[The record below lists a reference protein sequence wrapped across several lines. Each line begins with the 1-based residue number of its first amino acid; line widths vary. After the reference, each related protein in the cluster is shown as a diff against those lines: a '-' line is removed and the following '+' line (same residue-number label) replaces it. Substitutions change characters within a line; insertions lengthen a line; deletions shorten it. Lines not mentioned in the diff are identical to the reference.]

1 MKKKEMVEMTI
12 TYCDWCKEKISDS
25 SYTSVRK
32 EDGTEL
38 DFHSYD
44 KKCIVLYTQ
53 SEITKRQE
61 EKRRKKNERRKIK

>member
-1 MKKKEMVEMTI
+1 MKKKEMVEMTV

-38 DFHSYD
+38 DFHSYK
-44 KKCIVLYTQ
+44 KKCINLYTQ
-53 SEITKRQE
+53 SEKPKQKT
-61 EKRRKKNERRKIK
+61 IKSHLMLE